1 MSSTSVSILVPLTG
15 PAAGLPSTLES
26 VEQYLQTTGFDFDV
40 RVLDSRDGEGYG
52 AMIRRGAGEA
62 KGSVVAVIDPDLP
75 YSVNAIG
82 DAVALIESGSAEVVF
97 GVRNAGQA
105 PGRLALLRW
114 LLVPILPDPMLHFK
128 AFGSDAARVLLSES
142 KLNNEGFDLEIAY
155 LANKYGFR
163 IESLQVDAQAT
174 AKPSFGAI
182 SGIGSAITIRLTDR
196 KNGYRAPRRCPVC
209 FSSEVWSWAQIPGNV
224 VRACS
229 RCKSRY
235 LNHFDVTD
243 DARPVRRELRPNPP
257 AIDAGEET
265 VHARTAREKTS
276 LSRLSAVRKQ
286 VSSRARILEI
296 GVRDGSFGAAASR
309 EFEYVGI
316 DSAIATARAARA
328 KGLEV
333 YCSTLSSFVNTGPA
347 FDAITLFHV
356 FENMPD
362 PHDALA
368 RMKDLLKPGGALLLT
383 TFDTEGI
390 LYLISERT
398 RMAHNFRTHLI
409 LYSRSALIE
418 LLEHSGFE
426 IVAIGPAFEYRDH
439 RFLRHWVA
447 TRWPALAP
455 LVHAILHILPDPLLV
470 SSGSIRIIAKR
481 RAGSPIDV
489 RAIRSV
495 EPTHAR

>member
-15 PAAGLPSTLES
+15 PAAGLPSTLET
-26 VEQYLQTTGFDFDV
+26 VEQYLQATGFDFDV

-52 AMIRRGAGEA
+52 AMIRRGATEA
-62 KGSVVAVIDPDLP
+62 KGSVVVVIDPDLP
-75 YSVNAIG
+75 YAVNAIG

-97 GVRNAGQA
+97 GVRHAGA
-105 PGRLALLRW
+105 AGRYALLRW
-114 LLVPILPDPMLHFK
+114 MLVSILPDPMVHFK

-142 KLNNEGFDLEIAY
+142 KLNNSGFDLEVAY

-163 IESLQVDAQAT
+163 IESLHVDAEPST
-174 AKPSFGAI
+174 NPSFGAI
-182 SGIGSAITIRLTDR
+182 RGLGSAITIRLTDR
-196 KNGYRAPRRCPVC
+196 NNGYRAPRRCPVC

-224 VRACS
+224 VRTCS

-235 LNHFDVTD
+235 LSRFDVND

-257 AIDAGEET
+257 ATDAGEET
-265 VHARTAREKTS
+265 AHARTAREKTS
-276 LSRLSAVRKQ
+276 LSRLAVVRKQ
-286 VSSRARILEI
+286 VASRARILEI
-296 GVRDGSFGAAASR
+296 GVRDGSFGSAASR

-316 DSAIATARAARA
+316 DSAVATARAARA

-455 LVHAILHILPDPLLV
+455 LVRAILHVLPDPVLV

>member
-1 MSSTSVSILVPLTG
+1 VSSTSVSILVPLAG
-15 PAAGLPSTLES
+15 PAPELPATLEAI
-26 VEQYLQTTGFDFDV
+26 EQYLQGTGLEFDV
-40 RVLDSRDGEGYG
+40 RVLDSRDGDDYG
-52 AMIRRGAGEA
+52 ARIRRGASDAG
-62 KGSVVAVIDPDLP
+62 GSVVVIVDPQLAYP
-75 YSVNAIG
+75 VNAIG
-82 DAVALIESGSAEVVF
+82 DAVALIESGSADIVF
-97 GVRNAGQA
+97 GNFA
-105 PGRLALLRW
+105 PRRYAPLRW
-114 LLVPILPDPMLHFK
+114 FLVPILPDPALQLK
-128 AFGSDAARVLLSES
+128 AFSSDAARLLIGES
-142 KLNNEGFDLEIAY
+142 KLGDGGFDLEIAY

-163 IESLQVDAQAT
+163 IESLAIRGDADGN
-174 AKPSFGAI
+174 SLGVF
-182 SGIGSAITIRLTDR
+182 SAMRAAVTIRLTDR
-196 KNGYRAPRRCPVC
+196 NNGYRAPRRCPVC

-235 LNHFDVTD
+235 LNQFEATEDVQ
-243 DARPVRRELRPNPP
+243 PVRREVKAYAP
-257 AIDAGEET
+257 AIDLGDET
-265 VHARTAREKTS
+265 AHARTAREKTS
-276 LSRLSAVRKQ
+276 LSRLGPLRKH
-286 VSSRARILEI
+286 VASRARILEI
-296 GVRDGSFGAAASR
+296 GVRDGTFGSAASR

-316 DSAIATARAARA
+316 DRAVATARSARA

-333 YCSTLSSFVNTGPA
+333 YCSSLSSFVNTGPA
-347 FDAITLFHV
+347 FDALTLFHV

-368 RMKDLLKPGGALLLT
+368 RIKDLLKPGGVLLLT

-390 LYLISERT
+390 LYLISEQT

-426 IVAIGPAFEYRDH
+426 IVAVTPAFEYRDH
-439 RFLRHWVA
+439 KFMRHWVD

-455 LVHAILHILPDPLLV
+455 LARGILRILPDPLLV
-470 SSGSIRIIAKR
+470 SSGSIRIVAKR
-481 RAGSPIDV
+481 RAGPAMDV